1 MDFGMQRT
9 GNSSVH
15 SGGQSTVYTVFLR
28 VVFACVISSLFLP
41 FVLFIPT
48 MSADTPMYIP
58 SAPHGTT
65 FGFVGIEYDYSI
77 VTLNPDS
84 YWMFDWGDGTNSSW
98 LQLEENH
105 TSIVQSHQWNV
116 PGVYQLHVKYKGEK
130 APNGV
135 WSDAMF
141 VEISDILLQD
151 FPTEPMIQ
159 TAKIQGVT
167 GEEYTY
173 SAITTDPHGYP
184 VGYRFDYSTG
194 NLSTWTPFVPS
205 GTSSYVSI
213 IWPQPGKYYLRAQ
226 ARNEFGLESEWSN
239 PIQVIIKESS
249 VHNGTTVDYILL
261 NNVSYQ
267 ILYTSEHYGT
277 LYNPSTGSSNDIYWN
292 GAGVFLIDD
301 DSDGRWEY
309 LYLPAIGQIQ
319 PYIEPSPPQETL
331 WMQLPW
337 TLVLIIVIC
346 IAAVVGVIV
355 VLIKKGV
362 IYIYEEEI
370 AEE

>member
-1 MDFGMQRT
+1 
-9 GNSSVH
+9 
-15 SGGQSTVYTVFLR
+15 
-28 VVFACVISSLFLP
+28 
-41 FVLFIPT
+41 
-48 MSADTPMYIP
+48 MYIP

-65 FGFVGIEYDYSI
+65 FGFVGIEYEYSI

-84 YWMFDWGDGTNSSW
+84 SWMFDWGDGTNSSW

-105 TSIVQSHQWNV
+105 TAIVQSHQWNV

-135 WSDAMF
+135 WSEAMF

-151 FPTEPMIQ
+151 FPNEPEIQ
-159 TAKIQGVT
+159 TAKIQGVS
-167 GEEYTY
+167 GEKYTY
-173 SAITTDPHGYP
+173 SAITTDPHGYL

-194 NLSTWTPFVPS
+194 NLSTWTPLVPS
-205 GTSSYVSI
+205 GTSSYESI
-213 IWPQPGKYYLRAQ
+213 VWSQPGKYYLRAQ
-226 ARNEFGLESEWSN
+226 ARNEYGLESEWSN

-249 VHNGTTVDYILL
+249 EHNGTTVDYILL

-277 LYNPSTGSSNDIYWN
+277 LYNPSTGNSNDIYWN
-292 GAGVFLIDD
+292 GAGMFLIDD
-301 DSDGRWEY
+301 DNDGRWEY

-319 PYIEPSPPQETL
+319 PYVEPAPPEQTV

-337 TLVLIIVIC
+337 TLILIIISIIVI
-346 IAAVVGVIV
+346 VIGIIT
-355 VLIKKGV
+355 VLIKKGI
-362 IYIYEEEI
+362 IYVYEEEVV
-370 AEE
+370 EE